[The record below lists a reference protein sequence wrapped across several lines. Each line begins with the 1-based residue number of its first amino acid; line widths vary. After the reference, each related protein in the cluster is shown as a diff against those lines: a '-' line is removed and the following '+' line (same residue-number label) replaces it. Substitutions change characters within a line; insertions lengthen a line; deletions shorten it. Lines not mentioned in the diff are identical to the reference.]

1 MGFVHDCLATD
12 LVPATSVVEQV
23 FAAGTPTGMQAQ
35 AEPMQAQSAPMR
47 LLTQGKKY
55 IATRDTSAGLRVYV
69 EFFATT
75 GDTGDSSTTNTVF
88 ITECAH
94 EPYRKI
100 LTEEDP
106 LQDRVEKVQFLGRR
120 FFVNDRMP
128 FTQTTEFDLYEQV
141 A

>member
-1 MGFVHDCLATD
+1 MGFVDDCLATD

-35 AEPMQAQSAPMR
+35 SAPML

-55 IATRDTSAGLRVYV
+55 IATRETSAGQRVYV

-88 ITECAH
+88 IIECAH

-120 FFVNDRMP
+120 FFVNGRLP
-128 FTQTTEFDLYEQV
+128 WTFQTEFDLYEQV

>member
-35 AEPMQAQSAPMR
+35 AEAMHV
-47 LLTQGKKY
+47 LTPGKKY
-55 IATRDTSAGLRVYV
+55 IATRESSTGARVYV
-69 EFFATT
+69 EFTAIT
-75 GDTGDSSTTNTVF
+75 GLAGAHDNTNLVD
-88 ITECAH
+88 IIAVSE
-94 EPYRKI
+94 ERYRGF

-128 FTQTTEFDLYEQV
+128 FTEVTEFDLFEHV